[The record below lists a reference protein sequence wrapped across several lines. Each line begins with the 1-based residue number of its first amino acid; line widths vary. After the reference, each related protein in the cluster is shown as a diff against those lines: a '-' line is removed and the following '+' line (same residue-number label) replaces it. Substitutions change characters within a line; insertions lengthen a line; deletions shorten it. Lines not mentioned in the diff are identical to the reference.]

1 MFAASIEAKELLMGG
16 LQDRPDQFETHREDP
31 VTVERATLLDHA
43 ADLDEAGAALRSG
56 DQVRAATLLAGV
68 RDELHGVL
76 FMHLP
81 DGRSLEEQ
89 DLAPLE

>member
-1 MFAASIEAKELLMGG
+1 MGG
-16 LQDRPDQFETHREDP
+16 LQDRRDHIEPHREAWGALARP
-31 VTVERATLLDHA
+31 PRLDQA
-43 ADLDEAGAALRSG
+43 AGRVVAGGARRSG
-56 DQVRAATLLAGV
+56 DQVRAATLLAAV

-81 DGRSLEEQ
+81 DGRSREEQ

>member
-1 MFAASIEAKELLMGG
+1 MGG
-16 LQDRPDQFETHREDP
+16 LQDRRDHIETHRDDR
-31 VTVERATLLDHA
+31 VTLERATLLDHA
-43 ADLDEAGAALRSG
+43 ADLDEAGDALRSG

-68 RDELHGVL
+68 RDDLHGML

>member
-1 MFAASIEAKELLMGG
+1 MGG
-16 LQDRPDQFETHREDP
+16 LQDRRDRIGPHRDAW
-31 VTVERATLLDHA
+31 VTLERTTLLDHA
-43 ADLDEAGAALRSG
+43 ADLDEAGDALRSG
-56 DQVRAATLLAGV
+56 DAVRAATLLAAV

-81 DGRSLEEQ
+81 DGRSREEQ

>member
-1 MFAASIEAKELLMGG
+1 MGG
-16 LQDRPDQFETHREDP
+16 WQDRRDQIATHRDDP
-31 VTVERATLLDHA
+31 VTVERATLRDHA

-56 DQVRAATLLAGV
+56 DQARAAALLDGV
-68 RDELHGVL
+68 RDDLHGVL

-81 DGRSLEEQ
+81 DGRSREEQ